1 MLRKKTKL
9 KELRFQVCVSG
20 VMSFKYVKNLK
31 QSTLVRKEPP
41 PPPQRFS
48 KNNLQK
54 FVVQHVEAKLEK
66 EEVSWLYNIVE
77 SWMETACN
85 KNES

>member
-66 EEVSWLYNIVE
+66 EEVSCTI
-77 SWMETACN
+77 
-85 KNES
+85 